1 MSSSKEHREEG
12 TMCNSKASVGHWSL
26 FLGVVLLALVA
37 VSPTAWTI
45 PAKPDAGQEPT
56 GVAPIL
62 YNLTPTE
69 GAIVSQDELSRAAAT
84 IETRRQV
91 SVSWAGIFVDD
102 QRRPAELMGPTYYQ
116 HTVSADLG
124 YLSPGKHTVRV
135 KVVDSEGQ
143 VGGYVW
149 EFTVV

>member
-12 TMCNSKASVGHWSL
+12 TMSTTKVSVGHWSL

-37 VSPTAWTI
+37 VTPTAWTI

-56 GVAPIL
+56 GAPIL

-69 GAIVSQDELSRAAAT
+69 GANVSQDELSRAAAT

-91 SVSWAGIFVDD
+91 SVSWAEIFVDG
-102 QRRPAELMGPTYYQ
+102 QRRPAELMGPTRYQ
-116 HTVSADLG
+116 QTISADIEN
-124 YLSPGKHTVRV
+124 LSPGNHTVMV
-135 KVVDSEGQ
+135 KAVDSDGRA
-143 VGGYVW
+143 GGYVW